1 MKNIKIELLNQL
13 MGAYVVNEHV
23 LNMLSKDVFLNSQ
36 YTLINGLQGFIRLTK
51 RTWKLIGNYRFS
63 KD

>member
-1 MKNIKIELLNQL
+1 MW
-13 MGAYVVNEHV
+13 AYIVNEHV

-36 YTLINGLQGFIRLTK
+36 YTLINGLQGFTRLTK